1 MRYPIGQLHI
11 SEEGVALIK
20 QFEGFREEAY
30 LDIVGVPTIGY
41 GHTLNVKLGDRIDEK
56 GASSLLEEELMHTYH
71 PILNKACKV
80 PLNQFEYDAYL
91 SLIYNI
97 GGGNF
102 NHSTLL
108 KRLNNSE
115 YEDAAFQIL
124 VWNRAGGKVVQG
136 LVNRR
141 RVEYTHCVREFDEG

>member
-1 MRYPIGQLHI
+1 MRYSIGLLHP

-20 QFEGFREEAY
+20 QFEGFRENAY
-30 LDIVGVPTIGY
+30 LDVVGVPTIGY

-56 GASSLLEEELMHTYH
+56 GASSLLKEELMHTYH

-80 PLNQFEYDAYL
+80 PLNQSEYDAYL

-108 KRLNNSE
+108 RRLNNGE
-115 YEDAAFQIL
+115 YEDAALQIL

-136 LVNRR
+136 LINRR
-141 RVEYTHCVREFDEG
+141 KLEYQHCTKEFDEG

>member
-1 MRYPIGQLHI
+1 MRFPISSLQP
-11 SEEGVALIK
+11 SEEGVSLIK
-20 QFEGFREEAY
+20 QFEGFKSEAY
-30 LDIVGVPTIGY
+30 LDMVGVPTIGY
-41 GHTLNVKLGDRIDEK
+41 GHTLNVKLGDVINEK
-56 GASSLLEEELMHTYH
+56 GASSLLKEELVSTYH

-80 PLNQFEYDAYL
+80 PLNQSEYDAYL

-102 NHSTLL
+102 THSTLL
-108 KRLNNSE
+108 QKLNNSE

-124 VWNRAGGKVVQG
+124 IWTRAGGKVVQG

-141 RVEYTHCVREFDEG
+141 RTEYTHCIREFDEG